1 VEWGKSA
8 KEGPSLCTFHRSGSI
23 GSSLD
28 SENIA
33 RNEVMQCIN
42 YLTDGLADMSFRT
55 THIVA
60 IFLGSLLFTF
70 VAIAVAIII
79 R

>member
-1 VEWGKSA
+1 
-8 KEGPSLCTFHRSGSI
+8 
-23 GSSLD
+23 
-28 SENIA
+28 
-33 RNEVMQCIN
+33 MQCIN
-42 YLTDGLADMSFRT
+42 YLTDGLADMSFRS

-60 IFLGSLLFTF
+60 IILGSLLFTF